1 MRTLEKHM
9 AEEQESSV
17 LQKLMER
24 YGVIQEKFAFL
35 GGYEIEANI
44 MKVANGLQVIEL
56 FPRSFLEL
64 SGGEQTKVSLAYMLL
79 QKPDLLLLDEP
90 TNHLDLFAVEW
101 LEQF

>member
-1 MRTLEKHM
+1 MRTLENIWRKNRNLLFYKING
-9 AEEQESSV
+9 EI
-17 LQKLMER
+17 R
-24 YGVIQEKFAFL
+24 VIQEKFAFL

>member
-1 MRTLEKHM
+1 M

-17 LQKLMER
+17 LQRLMER

-44 MKVANGLQVIEL
+44 MKVANGLQVTEL

-64 SGGEQTKVSLAYMLL
+64 SGGSK
-79 QKPDLLLLDEP
+79 QKSALH
-90 TNHLDLFAVEW
+90 TCCCRNQIYFY
-101 LEQF
+101 